1 MYLDHLITH
10 AMYLDHLTTHS
21 RRRTPSQERLAA
33 LLAAKKPALR
43 EIFGD
48 DDAAVPSSG
57 ASVRDAVR
65 EMRELTVG
73 ELDRARVASVAAEA
87 ALDAAA
93 KALDGARLDRERLD
107 AELDELESRAGA
119 VLDEPESRDASAG
132 SRFAGYDRALA
143 DADAA
148 VAEAD
153 AMLAETEN
161 MSKVFG
167 NFARTAERQRCCALC
182 ARCVSPAFLLFV
194 RLNLSI
200 AAFLLFVRLN
210 LSIALTTCAF
220 SSRRQGF
227 RNRRGPRRV
236 QGPTRREA
244 PTTPRSRRPAQDVA
258 RERPDKAGGDTRVGT
273 RRRAIPC
280 AR

>member
-1 MYLDHLITH
+1 M
-10 AMYLDHLTTHS
+10 
-21 RRRTPSQERLAA
+21 
-33 LLAAKKPALR
+33 R
-43 EIFGD
+43 EIFGNDAD
-48 DDAAVPSSG
+48 DFTGFTSG

-65 EMRELTVG
+65 EMRELTGG
-73 ELDRARVASVAAEA
+73 ELDRARVASVAADA

-93 KALDGARLDRERLD
+93 KASDVARGSRARLG
-107 AELDELESRAGA
+107 AEVDELESRADE
-119 VLDEPESRDASAG
+119 LDELLPRDASAD
-132 SRFAGYDRALA
+132 SRFAGYDRVLA

-153 AMLAETEN
+153 AMLAEAEN

-200 AAFLLFVRLN
+200 A
-210 LSIALTTCAF
+210 LTTCAF

-227 RNRRGPRRV
+227 RNRRGPRRF
-236 QGPTRREA
+236 QGRSRREA
-244 PTTPRSRRPAQDVA
+244 PTTPRSRRRAQDVA
-258 RERPDKAGGDTRVGT
+258 RERSAKAGGDTRVGT
-273 RRRAIPC
+273 RRLAIPY
-280 AR
+280 ARRRRAARERRHAV

>member
-10 AMYLDHLTTHS
+10 AMYLDHLITHS

-93 KALDGARLDRERLD
+93 KALNGARLDRERLD

-200 AAFLLFVRLN
+200 A
-210 LSIALTTCAF
+210 LTTCAF

-280 AR
+280 ARRRRAARERHHAV

>member
-10 AMYLDHLTTHS
+10 AMYLDHLITHS

-93 KALDGARLDRERLD
+93 KALD
-107 AELDELESRAGA
+107 
-119 VLDEPESRDASAG
+119 
-132 SRFAGYDRALA
+132 
-143 DADAA
+143 
-148 VAEAD
+148 
-153 AMLAETEN
+153 
-161 MSKVFG
+161 
-167 NFARTAERQRCCALC
+167 
-182 ARCVSPAFLLFV
+182 
-194 RLNLSI
+194 LSLI
-200 AAFLLFVRLN
+200 H
-210 LSIALTTCAF
+210 I
-220 SSRRQGF
+220 
-227 RNRRGPRRV
+227 
-236 QGPTRREA
+236 
-244 PTTPRSRRPAQDVA
+244 
-258 RERPDKAGGDTRVGT
+258 
-273 RRRAIPC
+273 
-280 AR
+280 